1 MEQQAGFTPE
11 NQRRLDEFLS
21 QKHEPGSVATFDLD
35 GTIVHNDTGEA
46 VFYHMARQGMMNLQ
60 TILES
65 PSIWQPFER
74 HPDVPNPKPALVDL
88 LANPATRPAFASAFI
103 RAYRLLIRRAGKL
116 VAYPW
121 VTYLLAGKKPE
132 EIQRISEEVI
142 EAEFNRSLRS
152 TWMEGGPPDNRP
164 IELHSGLRPYQA
176 MHQLIA
182 RMQEVGIDV
191 WIVTASNRWTA
202 AAYAE
207 RYLNLPPQ
215 RVIGMTPK
223 VVNGVITAEMDPG
236 IPVTFG
242 KGKNTAIRK
251 LIGPRPVFA
260 AGDTINQ
267 CEMLCMA
274 SALRLVIH
282 KGDKELLKRVSD
294 YQSAGET
301 NWLIQPQFIESPR
314 R

>member
-11 NQRRLDEFLS
+11 NQRRLDEFLAK
-21 QKHEPGSVATFDLD
+21 KHQPGSVATLDLD

-46 VFYHMARQGMMNLQ
+46 VFYHMARQGMLNLQ
-60 TILES
+60 TLLES
-65 PSIWQPFER
+65 PGVWEPFER
-74 HPDVPNPKPALVDL
+74 HPDVPNPKPALVEL
-88 LANPATRPAFASAFI
+88 IGNPATRPAFANAFI

-121 VTYLLAGKKPE
+121 VAFLLAGKTPE
-132 EIQRISEEVI
+132 EVQQISAEVI
-142 EAEFNRSLRS
+142 EAELNRSLRS

-176 MHQLIA
+176 MNQLID
-182 RMQEVGIDV
+182 RMQAVGIDV

-207 RYLNLPPQ
+207 RFLNLPPQ
-215 RVIGMTPK
+215 RVIGMTPR
-223 VVNGVITAEMDPG
+223 VVGRVIKAELDPD

-242 KGKNTAIRK
+242 KGKSTAIRK
-251 LIGPRPVFA
+251 LIGPRPVFT
-260 AGDTINQ
+260 AGDSINQ

-274 SALRLVIH
+274 SGLRLVIH
-282 KGDKELLKRVSD
+282 KGDQQLLKRVAD
-294 YQSAGET
+294 YQAAGET
-301 NWLIQPQFIESPR
+301 NWLIQPRFIEPR
-314 R
+314 

>member
-11 NQRRLDEFLS
+11 NQRRLDEFLA
-21 QKHEPGSVATFDLD
+21 QKHEPGSVAAFDLD

-46 VFYHMARQGMMNLQ
+46 VFSHMARQGMMNLQ
-60 TILES
+60 TLLES
-65 PSIWQPFER
+65 PNIWEPFER
-74 HPDVPNPKPALVDL
+74 HPDVPNPKSALVDL
-88 LANPATRPAFASAFI
+88 ISNPATRPAFANAFI

-121 VTYLLAGKKPE
+121 VTFLLAGRRPE
-132 EIQRISEEVI
+132 EIQQISEEVI
-142 EAEFNRSLRS
+142 EIELNRSLRS
-152 TWMEGGPPDNRP
+152 TYMEGGPPDNRP
-164 IELHSGLRPYQA
+164 IELLSGLRPYEA
-176 MHQLIA
+176 MSQLIA

-202 AAYAE
+202 VAYAE
-207 RYLNLPPQ
+207 RFLNLPPQ

-223 VVNGVITAEMDPG
+223 VVNGVITADLDPD

-242 KGKNTAIRK
+242 KGKTNAIRK

-274 SALRLVIH
+274 SSMRLVIH
-282 KGDKELLKRVSD
+282 KGDQELLKRVAD
-294 YQSAGET
+294 YQAAGET
-301 NWLIQPQFIESPR
+301 NWLIQPRFIEPR
-314 R
+314 

>member
-11 NQRRLDEFLS
+11 NQRRLDEFIE
-21 QKHEPGSVATFDLD
+21 QKYEPGSVATFDLD

-46 VFYHMARQGMMNLQ
+46 VFYHMARQGMMDPQ
-60 TILES
+60 TLLES
-65 PSIWQPFER
+65 PNVWEPFEK

-88 LANPATRPAFASAFI
+88 IGNPATRPAFANAFI

-121 VTYLLAGKKPE
+121 AAFLLAGRRPD
-132 EIQRISEEVI
+132 EIRQISAEVI
-142 EAEFNRSLRS
+142 EVELKRSLRS
-152 TWMEGGPPDNRP
+152 TWIKGGPPDNRP
-164 IELHSGLRPYQA
+164 IELRSGLRPYEA
-176 MHQLIA
+176 MSRLIA
-182 RMQEVGIDV
+182 RMQAVGIDV

-207 RYLNLPPQ
+207 RFLNLPPQ
-215 RVIGMTPK
+215 RVIGITPR
-223 VVNGVITAEMDPG
+223 VVNGVIAAELDPD

-242 KGKNTAIRK
+242 KGKTNAIRK

-274 SALRLVIH
+274 SSLRLVIH
-282 KGDKELLKRVSD
+282 KGDRELLKRVAD
-294 YQSAGET
+294 YQAAGET
-301 NWLIQPQFIESPR
+301 NWLIQPRFIETQ
-314 R
+314 